1 MMRRRNMQLTRLH
14 LINRF
19 AVWTDDIGGA
29 TAETTSLKDLIEPRD
44 KACVAITLLLAILL

>member
-1 MMRRRNMQLTRLH
+1 MQLTRLH

-19 AVWTDDIGGA
+19 AVWTDDIEGA